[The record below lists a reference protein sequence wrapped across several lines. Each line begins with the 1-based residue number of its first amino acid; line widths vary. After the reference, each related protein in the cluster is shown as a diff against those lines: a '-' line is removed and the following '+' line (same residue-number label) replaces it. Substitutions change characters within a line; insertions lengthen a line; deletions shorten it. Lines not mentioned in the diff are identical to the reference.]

1 MGGWSESERIS
12 CQTKLIMHC
21 IDSWGKY
28 KKWFKLQYLIYKKLL
43 KNIHAR
49 NVGMKWIR
57 RNILQNTNTKNAK
70 VAFKKEIQNKKS
82 LSQKFAPN
90 ISKLD
95 HSKKN
100 HTCNSSLGWI
110 ESERRSYQILNF
122 VGFAKI
128 FVINLS

>member
-43 KNIHAR
+43 NNIHAR

-57 RNILQNTNTKNAK
+57 RNILPNTNTKNAK
-70 VAFKKEIQNKKS
+70 DAFEKGIQNEKIIMPNISPNYFKTWPFKKESYLQE
-82 LSQKFAPN
+82 L
-90 ISKLD
+90 
-95 HSKKN
+95 
-100 HTCNSSLGWI
+100 LGWI

-122 VGFAKI
+122 VGLLRF
-128 FVINLS
+128 LW